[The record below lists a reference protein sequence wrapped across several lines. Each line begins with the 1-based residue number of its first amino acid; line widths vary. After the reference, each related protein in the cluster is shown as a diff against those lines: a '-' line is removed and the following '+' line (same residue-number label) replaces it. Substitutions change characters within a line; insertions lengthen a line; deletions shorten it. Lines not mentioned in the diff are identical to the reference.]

1 MIKLL
6 SLVAD
11 ADADAPAVGPADC
24 FEIRNMKFMTFGSP
38 LLISS
43 LLSVPATRKNR
54 SSVPLKNHVGHTVLV
69 GLSISK
75 LVGLCWCVSKGEG
88 SLVI

>member
-6 SLVAD
+6 SLIAD

-24 FEIRNMKFMTFGSP
+24 VEIWNMKFMTNRLP

-54 SSVPLKNHVGHTVLV
+54 SSVPLKNRGGHTVLV
-69 GLSISK
+69 GLSK
-75 LVGLCWCVSKGEG
+75 FELVGLCWCVSKGEG
-88 SLVI
+88 PLVI